1 MRHDIESIMTRDVV
15 TIEEEHTIS
24 DAVKSMEEHDIS
36 CLVIT
41 KSQKP
46 IGMVTEKDMTR
57 RAIAKNLD
65 PKTTKISEIMSS
77 PIISASK
84 TKSLSDVTRMFREF
98 GFRRIPIMDN
108 GKLVGIVTTTD
119 ISNQTSLM
127 YDMNNRILYHQ
138 KVQTVFMILAVLLLL
153 IIIFFFV
160 RGTWAQ

>member
-24 DAVKSMEEHDIS
+24 DAVKAMEEHDIS

-41 KSQKP
+41 KGQKP
-46 IGMVTEKDMTR
+46 LGMVTEKDMTR
-57 RAIAKNLD
+57 RAIAKNLN

-77 PIISASK
+77 PIISAPK

-127 YDMNNRILYHQ
+127 YDINNRILYHQ
-138 KVQTVFMILAVLLLL
+138 KVQTVFMILAVILLLM
-153 IIIFFFV
+153 IIFFFV
-160 RGTWAQ
+160 RGTWIK